1 MSGLTWVV
9 DFLCVV
15 VGSSSVMVVYLTVLN
30 QKASLFVY
38 ESTIYATSVSSMLR
52 VVIHRTS
59 VLFKISSS
67 RQQEMAL
74 LRAVIG
80 TTFASLTFNL
90 KHVNYNIF
98 RTMGPGLLLQQKR
111 VFFLGDM
118 TIQKPILQDS
128 TYKAQHFI
136 ACVKFQRKQLR
147 KLTRLNPINQLNPF
161 PFRPCFE
168 PTSRVLCNLHTTRN
182 NRLVFSRQ
190 WVQQERYATNNQ
202 QLSDT
207 TLRKAFLSG

>member
-98 RTMGPGLLLQQKR
+98 RTMGRVFCYNRRESFFWVTWLYKSQSFKTPLTRPSTLLL
-111 VFFLGDM
+111 
-118 TIQKPILQDS
+118 
-128 TYKAQHFI
+128 
-136 ACVKFQRKQLR
+136 
-147 KLTRLNPINQLNPF
+147 
-161 PFRPCFE
+161 
-168 PTSRVLCNLHTTRN
+168 VLSFSESNYVNLH
-182 NRLVFSRQ
+182 V
-190 WVQQERYATNNQ
+190 
-202 QLSDT
+202 
-207 TLRKAFLSG
+207 

>member
-1 MSGLTWVV
+1 MCMSGLTWVV

-74 LRAVIG
+74 LRG
-80 TTFASLTFNL
+80 
-90 KHVNYNIF
+90 
-98 RTMGPGLLLQQKR
+98 
-111 VFFLGDM
+111 GD
-118 TIQKPILQDS
+118 
-128 TYKAQHFI
+128 
-136 ACVKFQRKQLR
+136 
-147 KLTRLNPINQLNPF
+147 
-161 PFRPCFE
+161 
-168 PTSRVLCNLHTTRN
+168 RN
-182 NRLVFSRQ
+182 NVLASHFQFKTR
-190 WVQQERYATNNQ
+190 
-202 QLSDT
+202 
-207 TLRKAFLSG
+207 